1 MARCLA
7 DPSPRC
13 HDAAA
18 LRLDDVDWRGGSG
31 ICHPARAAEPSNCR
45 CPIRLGRPW
54 RLPRAWRRSKTPSRA
69 VFVQHRVPVG
79 AAAGKATVR
88 GAVRRAFVRAALP
101 WSGTHI
107 PGHAAATR
115 MIQGG
120 SSLKLVAD
128 VLRHRS
134 IDTTASYAK
143 VDLPNLSRV
152 AGWAGVCPGTHES
165 AGQRKSGKSRKG
177 NPYVRRLLCG
187 GGPCR

>member
-1 MARCLA
+1 M
-7 DPSPRC
+7 
-13 HDAAA
+13 
-18 LRLDDVDWRGGSG
+18 
-31 ICHPARAAEPSNCR
+31 
-45 CPIRLGRPW
+45 
-54 RLPRAWRRSKTPSRA
+54 
-69 VFVQHRVPVG
+69 G

-165 AGQRKSGKSRKG
+165 AGKRKSGRSRKG
-177 NPYVRRLLCG
+177 TPYVPRLLCG
-187 GGPCR
+187 AAYAASRIRFGLAEKFKSLLVRRERKRAIFALAHKLLKTVFVLIDRGDYYGGASVDYEAMSVERNVPRWIKMLRKYRYITA